1 MVFEPLIF
9 IDVPAPASPLT
20 ELTITLDALA
30 AKEFATNASPE
41 RVISADDT
49 ETLVDPCLSLL
60 ASKPSAVTLTAF
72 ILRASLEREKF
83 NSADPSDGT
92 STFSVRLL

>member
-9 IDVPAPASPLT
+9 MDVPAPASPLT

-49 ETLVDPCLSLL
+49 ETLVEPCLSLF
-60 ASKPSAVTLTAF
+60 ASKPKAVTLTAF
-72 ILRASLEREKF
+72 MLKASIASAKF
-83 NSADPSDGT
+83 SSAVPSEGT
-92 STFSVRLL
+92 STFSDKLL